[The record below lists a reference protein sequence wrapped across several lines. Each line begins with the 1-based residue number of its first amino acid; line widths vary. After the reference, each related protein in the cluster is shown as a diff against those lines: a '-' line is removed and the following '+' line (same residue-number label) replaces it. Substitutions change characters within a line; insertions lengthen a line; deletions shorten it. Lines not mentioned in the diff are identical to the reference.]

1 MRDERVGRCVR
12 QAEEARQE
20 YGAHERHVEKRCAGG
35 GAEEVEGPPERD
47 LAEVVRV
54 PGVRPEA
61 AVDEAARV
69 LAGRLLGA
77 DAAVLL
83 RLEVELLVVGERL
96 CADER

>member
-1 MRDERVGRCVR
+1 
-12 QAEEARQE
+12 
-20 YGAHERHVEKRCAGG
+20 
-35 GAEEVEGPPERD
+35 EVI
-47 LAEVVRV
+47 RV

-83 RLEVELLVVGERL
+83 RLEAELLVVGERL
-96 CADER
+96 CANEREVKRRGERVEAVERRTRVEGDGGGRGEREDDQLLEKAAKGKARTRE